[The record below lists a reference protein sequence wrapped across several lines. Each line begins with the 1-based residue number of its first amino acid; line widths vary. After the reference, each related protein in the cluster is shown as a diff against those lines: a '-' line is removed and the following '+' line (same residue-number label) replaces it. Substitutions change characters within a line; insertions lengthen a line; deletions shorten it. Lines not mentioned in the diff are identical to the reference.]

1 MEKESRQE
9 GEKQNKQN
17 SDSSIG
23 FWQSI
28 SYVAVILY
36 PQRQQLLEAKI
47 ERSYGDSSGNNCRR
61 NSDCSA
67 TSM

>member
-9 GEKQNKQN
+9 GEKQNKALTVQLVL
-17 SDSSIG
+17 
-23 FWQSI
+23 SI
-28 SYVAVILY
+28 SCCVAVILY

-47 ERSYGDSSGNNCRR
+47 ERSYDDSSGNNCRR
-61 NSDCSA
+61 NSDCFA